1 MPSLEAFAGQSSNKV
16 VFTAEDTAGLI
27 GVSDTAFART
37 TKAVTLSPTKI
48 SPGGALTVTV
58 AGFTADSGEVSAY
71 NAEFTVTMGT
81 TNGGS
86 DITLTG
92 TSVFPIGADGS
103 GTGTVTVPPK
113 ATLLLLIVIAL
124 LVFIIYT
131 TTRSDPSEIEK
142 RDSIRDLDKAI
153 LRQETTL
160 NDLSKD
166 IQSFQ
171 DPLDKLKRYLSGGTL
186 AGKFGEWS
194 LEAIMQDIFHSNQ
207 FEKNAEVI
215 KGSGK
220 RVEFVLKMPEGLLLP
235 IDAKFPSGL
244 YDNYLYA
251 INQGD
256 EKLVKKS
263 IDDIRRHVLKDAIDI
278 KEKYIQVGITI
289 DLGVMYIPSEALMQL
304 IDSIDNLREEIFRD
318 SRVLIMGPNSLAAY
332 LISVHMG
339 FRTLALNSR
348 ASETMEE
355 FGKLKKEFEKFGS
368 STDDLLKK
376 ADAMLKAVNEHAT
389 RERQMHK
396 AIKNMDQLDS

>member
-1 MPSLEAFAGQSSNKV
+1 MNLW
-16 VFTAEDTAGLI
+16 L
-27 GVSDTAFART
+27 VSF
-37 TKAVTLSPTKI
+37 
-48 SPGGALTVTV
+48 
-58 AGFTADSGEVSAY
+58 
-71 NAEFTVTMGT
+71 
-81 TNGGS
+81 
-86 DITLTG
+86 
-92 TSVFPIGADGS
+92 
-103 GTGTVTVPPK
+103 
-113 ATLLLLIVIAL
+113 LLLIVIVL
-124 LVFIIYT
+124 LAFIIFT
-131 TTRSDPSEIEK
+131 TTRSDPSEVEK

-251 INQGD
+251 INQVD
-256 EKLVKKS
+256 EKIVKKS

-278 KEKYIQVGITI
+278 KEKYIQVGVTI

>member
-1 MPSLEAFAGQSSNKV
+1 MNLW
-16 VFTAEDTAGLI
+16 L
-27 GVSDTAFART
+27 VSF
-37 TKAVTLSPTKI
+37 
-48 SPGGALTVTV
+48 
-58 AGFTADSGEVSAY
+58 
-71 NAEFTVTMGT
+71 
-81 TNGGS
+81 
-86 DITLTG
+86 
-92 TSVFPIGADGS
+92 
-103 GTGTVTVPPK
+103 
-113 ATLLLLIVIAL
+113 LLLIVIAL

-244 YDNYLYA
+244 YDKYLYA
-251 INQGD
+251 LNQGD